1 MALGVVILAAGQGT
15 RMRSSLPKVLHTLA
29 DRPLL
34 QHVIDTAR
42 TLNPEKIVVIYG
54 HGGEDVRTCI
64 NDADLIWAEQ
74 AEQLGTG
81 HAVQQAIP
89 HLDGLDRVLVLYGD
103 VPLTRSET
111 LQGLLDAAG
120 NGFGLLTVE
129 LDDPSGYGR
138 VERDAEGRVM
148 RIVEQKDANSE
159 QLALREI
166 NTGIMVIPES
176 RLHDWLGQLEN
187 NNAQGEYYLTDVLAM
202 AVIEGMPISVSQPED
217 LMEAEGVNNKRQLA
231 ALERAWQRRAADDL
245 MDAGLTLR
253 DPARF
258 DLRGKL
264 EHGRDCVI
272 DVNVII
278 EGEVTLGDNVQ
289 VGANTVLRN
298 VRIADNVT
306 IRENCVLEEALVG
319 EDSQIGPFSRLRP
332 GAELVGGAHVGNFV
346 EIKKSTIGLGSKVNH
361 LTYVGDSEI
370 GSGVNI
376 GAGTITCNYDGANK
390 HKTVIGDD
398 AFIGSN
404 TALVAPVEVG
414 KGATIGAGSTIG
426 KDAPEGR
433 LTLTRAKQMTIPNW
447 VRPKKKKPS

>member
-15 RMRSSLPKVLHTLA
+15 RMKSSLPKVLHTLA

-42 TLNPEKIVVIYG
+42 TLDPQRIVVIYG
-54 HGGEDVRTCI
+54 HAGEQVRASI
-64 NDADLIWAEQ
+64 PDPDLVWAEQ

-89 HLDGLDRVLVLYGD
+89 HLDGLDQVLVLYGD

-111 LQGLLDAAG
+111 LQGLLDEAG

-138 VERDAEGRVM
+138 VERDAGGKVM
-148 RIVEQKDANSE
+148 RIVEQKDAAPE
-159 QLALREI
+159 QLAIREI
-166 NTGIMVIPES
+166 NTGIMAIPEG
-176 RLHDWLGQLEN
+176 RLHDWLASLEN

-202 AVIEGMPISVSQPED
+202 AVAEGMPIAVTQPAD
-217 LMEAEGVNNKRQLA
+217 PVEAEGVNNKRQLA
-231 ALERAWQRRAADDL
+231 TLERAWQQRHAEEL
-245 MDAGLTLR
+245 MMAGLTLR

-258 DLRGKL
+258 DLRGTL
-264 EHGRDCVI
+264 AHGRDCVI
-272 DVNVII
+272 DVNVIV
-278 EGEVTLGDNVQ
+278 EGEVSLGDNVR
-289 VGANTVLRN
+289 VGANSVLRN
-298 VRIADNVT
+298 VSIADNVT
-306 IRENCVLEEALVG
+306 ILENCVLEDAVVG
-319 EDSQIGPFSRLRP
+319 ADSKIGPFSRLRP

-346 EIKKSTIGLGSKVNH
+346 EIKKSVIGQGSKVNH

-390 HKTVIGDD
+390 HKTVIGNDS
-398 AFIGSN
+398 FIGSN
-404 TALVAPVEVG
+404 TALVAPVEIG
-414 KGATIGAGSTIG
+414 EGATIGAGSVIG
-426 KDAPEGR
+426 KDAPQGQ
-433 LTLTRAKQMTIPNW
+433 LTLTRARQVSIPAW
-447 VRPKKKKPS
+447 QRPIKKKKS

>member
-15 RMRSSLPKVLHTLA
+15 RMKSGLPKVLHTLA
-29 DRPLL
+29 ERPLL

-42 TLNPEKIVVIYG
+42 SLSPERIVVVYG
-54 HGGEDVRTCI
+54 HGGDQVRATI
-64 NDADLIWAEQ
+64 NDPDLIWAEQ

-81 HAVQQAIP
+81 HAVQQAIG
-89 HLDGLDRVLVLYGD
+89 HLDGLDQVLVLYGD
-103 VPLTRSET
+103 VPLTREAT
-111 LQGLLDAAG
+111 LRELLDTAG
-120 NGFGLLTVE
+120 DDFGLLTVE

-138 VERDAEGRVM
+138 IERDAAGRVQ
-148 RIVEQKDANSE
+148 RIVEQKDANAA
-159 QLALREI
+159 QLAICEI
-166 NTGIMVIPES
+166 NTGIMVIPEA
-176 RLHDWLGQLEN
+176 RLHAWLDGLQN

-202 AVIEGMPISVSQPED
+202 AVAEGMRIAVTQPSD
-217 LMEAEGVNNKRQLA
+217 AIEAEGVNNKRQLA
-231 ALERAWQRRAADDL
+231 TLERALQHRRADDL
-245 MDAGLTLR
+245 MMDGLTLR

-258 DLRGKL
+258 DLRGSL
-264 EHGRDCVI
+264 QHGRDCVI

-278 EGEVTLGDNVQ
+278 EGEVVLGNNVHI
-289 VGANTVLRN
+289 GANTVLRN
-298 VRIADNVT
+298 VRIANDV
-306 IRENCVLEEALVG
+306 RVLENCVFEDAVVG
-319 EDSQIGPFSRLRP
+319 PGSSIGPFSRLRP

-346 EIKKSTIGLGSKVNH
+346 EIKKSLIGQGSKVNH

-414 KGATIGAGSTIG
+414 KGATIGAGSVIG
-426 KDAPEGR
+426 KDAPEGQ
-433 LTLTRAKQMTIPNW
+433 LTVTRAKQISIPNW
-447 VRPKKKKPS
+447 VRPSKNKS

>member
-15 RMRSSLPKVLHTLA
+15 RMKSSLPKVLHTLA

-42 TLNPEKIVVIYG
+42 TLDPEKIVVVYG
-54 HGGEDVRTCI
+54 HGGEQVRASITEE
-64 NDADLIWAEQ
+64 DLIWTEQ

-89 HLDGLDRVLVLYGD
+89 HLDGLDQVLVLYGD
-103 VPLTRSET
+103 VPLTRRET
-111 LQGLLDAAG
+111 LQDLLDAAG

-129 LDDPSGYGR
+129 LDDPTGYGR
-138 VERDAEGRVM
+138 VERDADGRVM
-148 RIVEQKDANSE
+148 RIVEQKDAKPG
-159 QLALREI
+159 QLAIREI

-176 RLHDWLGQLEN
+176 RLHDGLGQLEN
-187 NNAQGEYYLTDVLAM
+187 NNAQGEYYLTDVLSM
-202 AVIEGMPISVSQPED
+202 AVIEGMPIAVSQPDD

-231 ALERAWQRRAADDL
+231 ALERAWQRRVADSL

-253 DPARF
+253 DPNRF
-258 DLRGKL
+258 DLRGSL
-264 EHGRDCVI
+264 SHGRDCVI
-272 DVNVII
+272 DVNVIV

-332 GAELVGGAHVGNFV
+332 GAELVGAAHVGNFV
-346 EIKKSTIGLGSKVNH
+346 EIKKSVIGQGSKVNH

-390 HKTVIGDD
+390 HKTLIGDD

-414 KGATIGAGSTIG
+414 RGATIGAGSVIG
-426 KDAPEGR
+426 KDAPAEQ
-433 LTLTRAKQMTIPNW
+433 LTVTRARQVSIATW
-447 VRPKKKKPS
+447 QRPKKKQ

>member
-258 DLRGKL
+258 DLRGTL

>member
-148 RIVEQKDANSE
+148 RIVEQKDANPE

-258 DLRGKL
+258 DLRGTL

>member
-148 RIVEQKDANSE
+148 RIVEQKDANPE

>member
-15 RMRSSLPKVLHTLA
+15 RMKSSLPKVLHTLA

-42 TLNPEKIVVIYG
+42 TLDPEKIVVVYG
-54 HGGEDVRTCI
+54 HGGEQVRASITEE
-64 NDADLIWAEQ
+64 DLIWTEQ

-89 HLDGLDRVLVLYGD
+89 HLDGLDQVLVLYGD
-103 VPLTRSET
+103 VPLTRRET
-111 LQGLLDAAG
+111 LQDLLDAAG

-129 LDDPSGYGR
+129 LDDPTGYGR
-138 VERDAEGRVM
+138 VERDADGRVM
-148 RIVEQKDANSE
+148 RIVEQKDAKPG
-159 QLALREI
+159 QLAIREI

-187 NNAQGEYYLTDVLAM
+187 NNAQGEYYLTDVLSM
-202 AVIEGMPISVSQPED
+202 AVIEGMPIAVSQPDD

-231 ALERAWQRRAADDL
+231 ALERAWQRRVADSL

-253 DPARF
+253 DPNRF
-258 DLRGKL
+258 DLRGSL
-264 EHGRDCVI
+264 SHGRDCVI
-272 DVNVII
+272 DVNVIV

-332 GAELVGGAHVGNFV
+332 GAELVGAAHVGNFV
-346 EIKKSTIGLGSKVNH
+346 EIKKSVIGQGSKVNH

-390 HKTVIGDD
+390 HKTIIGDD

-414 KGATIGAGSTIG
+414 RGATIGAGSTIS
-426 KDAPEGR
+426 KDAPQDQ
-433 LTLTRAKQMTIPNW
+433 LTVTRAKQLTVPSW
-447 VRPKKKKPS
+447 VRPSKKKPA